1 MWLRALIVAQV
12 VAVAVLAAITVA
24 RYPVWTLVDE
34 AQHFDY
40 IQAIADDGRLPVIT
54 GLVSPQVEAI
64 DENVSPAPPRRD
76 RARRGLAGRSYEAQQ
91 PPLYYL
97 LATPAFSIASD
108 YDTKVKVVR
117 AFDVLFLLGAIAVF
131 LLLCKE
137 VLGRGQQCLAARAVA
152 ATRFLR
158 AAMVVRGVT

>member
-40 IQAIADDGRLPVIT
+40 IQAIADEGLLPVIPD
-54 GLVSPQVEAI
+54 LVSPQVEAI
-64 DENVSPAPPRRD
+64 DENVYPAPPRKD

-91 PPLYYL
+91 PPLYYVL
-97 LATPAFSIASD
+97 SVPAFAVASD
-108 YDTKVKVVR
+108 YKTKVRVV
-117 AFDVLFLLGAIAVF
+117 
-131 LLLCKE
+131 
-137 VLGRGQQCLAARAVA
+137 
-152 ATRFLR
+152 
-158 AAMVVRGVT
+158 